1 VRKAWIVARHE
12 FAVTVKRVWF
22 VVATFVFPLIF
33 SGVGGGMLYLMQS
46 TIEETRTEVAAKPL
60 GLLDRSGELSTDP
73 RGFALVRFAD
83 EEAARRAVAARD
95 VVAALVVPAGWL
107 KGEPIR
113 ILSSRRLTPMS
124 SGRPALPGGAED
136 WLARNLLRDVD
147 PARRDLG
154 RRPLENST
162 VDHLDEKGLPSSED
176 YARTAARA
184 GIAYVTFF
192 LLFVSI
198 FSTSQYLLQ
207 GMAEEKDNKV
217 MEMVLTSVTP
227 VELMTGKLLGLG
239 AAGLLQ
245 LGTWIAMGLAS
256 SLFVPVIALALDPWP
271 FVVCFVYFL
280 LGYLLYGSLM
290 LGFGSLGTNLR
301 ESQQMA
307 SMWSLI
313 GSSPVFLIF
322 AIFERPQGGLAR
334 VFSFIPFTAAPTM
347 MLRYTVDPQGTPVWE
362 ILLSLAI
369 LAVSTVFALRVSARL
384 FRAGLLLY
392 GKRPGVREIWR
403 WVVDGR

>member
-22 VVATFVFPLIF
+22 VIATFVFPLIF
-33 SGVGGGMLYLMQS
+33 TGVGGGMLYLMQS
-46 TIEETRTEVAAKPL
+46 TIEETQKEVAAKPL
-60 GLLDRSGELSTDP
+60 GLLDRSGELAAEPKS
-73 RGFALVRFAD
+73 FQLLRFRD
-83 EEAARRAVAARD
+83 EETARRAVAARE
-95 VVAALVVPAGWL
+95 VSAVLLVPEDWVR
-107 KGEPIR
+107 GETLR
-113 ILSSRRLTPMS
+113 VLSSRRLTPMS
-124 SGRPALPGGAED
+124 SGRPALPEGLED

-147 PARRDLG
+147 AARRDLA
-154 RRPLENST
+154 RRPLRELA
-162 VDHLDEKGLPSSED
+162 VVHLDEQGQPSSED
-176 YARTAARA
+176 FRKTAARA

-192 LLFVSI
+192 LLFISI

-227 VELMTGKLLGLG
+227 AELMTGKLLGLG

-245 LGTWIAMGLAS
+245 LGVWVAMGVAS
-256 SLFVPVIALALDPWP
+256 SLFVPLVAVALDPWP

-290 LGFGSLGTNLR
+290 LGFGALGTNLR

-322 AIFERPQGGLAR
+322 AIFERPQGGLAKT
-334 VFSFIPFTAAPTM
+334 FSFIPFTAAPTM
-347 MLRYTVDPQGTPVWE
+347 MLRFTVDSKGTPLWE
-362 ILLSLAI
+362 ILLSLAL
-369 LAVSTVFALRVSARL
+369 LAACTVLALRVSARL

-392 GKRPGVREIWR
+392 GKRPGLREIWR
-403 WVVDGR
+403 WVVAGR

>member
-1 VRKAWIVARHE
+1 MNKAWIIARHE
-12 FAVTVKRVWF
+12 FAVTVKRAWF
-22 VVATFVFPLIF
+22 VIATFVFPLIF
-33 SGVGGGMLYLMQS
+33 TGIGGGMLYLMQS
-46 TIEETRTEVAAKPL
+46 TIEETRSEVAAKPL
-60 GLLDRSGELSTDP
+60 GLLDRSGELAADP
-73 RGFALVRFAD
+73 KGFALVRFDD
-83 EEAARRAVAARD
+83 EETARRAVTARE
-95 VVAALVVPAGWL
+95 VVAVLVVPADWL
-107 KGEPIR
+107 KGAPIR

-136 WLARNLLRDVD
+136 WLSKNLLRDVD
-147 PARRDLG
+147 PARRELG
-154 RRPLENST
+154 RRPLDHTT
-162 VDHLDEKGLPSSED
+162 VVHLDETGLTSSED
-176 YARTAARA
+176 YAKTAARA
-184 GIAYVTFF
+184 GVAYVTFF

-227 VELMTGKLLGLG
+227 VELMTGKVIGLG

-245 LGTWIAMGLAS
+245 LGTWIGMGLAS
-256 SLFVPVIALALDPWP
+256 SLFVPIVAVAIDPWP

-280 LGYLLYGSLM
+280 LGYVLYGSLM
-290 LGFGSLGTNLR
+290 LGFGALGTNLR

-307 SMWSLI
+307 SVWSLI

-347 MLRYTVDPQGTPVWE
+347 MLRYTVDSKGTPVWE

-369 LAVSTVFALRVSARL
+369 LAASTVLALRVSARL

-392 GKRPGVREIWR
+392 GKRPGIREIWR